1 MPTRKNFIYFLI
13 SIFLLSSLIFI
24 IKTINFKN
32 NSNILRN
39 LVLDKARTYSCDKAG
54 SRLLDKYEGG
64 FEEEVGDV
72 EESLNEA
79 QQSIIDFI
87 KDSSYSNIKP
97 YLKRVAI
104 FIIFLVLAFIF
115 IILWI
120 TYCSC
125 CLYNCGIFSKVDEP
139 NKYKPL
145 IIFLIS
151 SGFSLLAV
159 IFSITV
165 LILLNPFFSRLNGL
179 FCSILTLLNHLNDG
193 LSPQYPP
200 HASEWLGLPGTA
212 IKFNESEHEF
222 QKINFDYI
230 QNLYHQVREKC
241 DSPGNDCICNAD
253 GVDLFTDYHSFNTL
267 IRIFFVDLGLPSK
280 IAKLIESK
288 NIIDDTIIDIGE
300 DIYDFL
306 NGYGNKHIRNCFIA
320 IFTLTLIIGI
330 LSLIFLC
337 LYYFLKKEEFKII
350 YITIW
355 NISMLLMIFAVVI
368 SSFYGVLGYVFKDFV
383 QIVHYALSKNNL
395 ESDNPIIFNRKDSF
409 LSNIIDKCA
418 NGGGIFLNVIEEGMS
433 DLNTEIQD
441 DFQNTLNIIN
451 GITCESEL
459 RESFVE
465 LYNLF
470 SEATNKVLGIYEDL
484 FHIRCDF
491 AKNDKNII
499 LNEMKSAGNRA
510 IVISAFQFL
519 IAIFIGLSI
528 LSGILLVHKYNF
540 KSPSLKIND
549 ININND

>member
-1 MPTRKNFIYFLI
+1 MPSRKNFINFLI
-13 SIFLLSSLIFI
+13 SIFILNCLIFI
-24 IKTINFKN
+24 IKTFNFKN

-87 KDSSYSNIKP
+87 RDSSYSNIKP

-145 IIFLIS
+145 ILFLIS

-212 IKFNESEHEF
+212 IKFNESE
-222 QKINFDYI
+222 KN
-230 QNLYHQVREKC
+230 
-241 DSPGNDCICNAD
+241 
-253 GVDLFTDYHSFNTL
+253 
-267 IRIFFVDLGLPSK
+267 SK
-280 IAKLIESK
+280 KLILILLM
-288 NIIDDTIIDIGE
+288 N
-300 DIYDFL
+300 YM
-306 NGYGNKHIRNCFIA
+306 NKFQVIVIHMLMIVFVK
-320 IFTLTLIIGI
+320 LME
-330 LSLIFLC
+330 
-337 LYYFLKKEEFKII
+337 YFGGKII
-350 YITIW
+350 NHLIY
-355 NISMLLMIFAVVI
+355 LL
-368 SSFYGVLGYVFKDFV
+368 
-383 QIVHYALSKNNL
+383 
-395 ESDNPIIFNRKDSF
+395 E
-409 LSNIIDKCA
+409 
-418 NGGGIFLNVIEEGMS
+418 
-433 DLNTEIQD
+433 
-441 DFQNTLNIIN
+441 
-451 GITCESEL
+451 
-459 RESFVE
+459 
-465 LYNLF
+465 
-470 SEATNKVLGIYEDL
+470 
-484 FHIRCDF
+484 
-491 AKNDKNII
+491 
-499 LNEMKSAGNRA
+499 
-510 IVISAFQFL
+510 
-519 IAIFIGLSI
+519 
-528 LSGILLVHKYNF
+528 
-540 KSPSLKIND
+540 
-549 ININND
+549 

>member
-1 MPTRKNFIYFLI
+1 MPSRKNFIYFLI

-87 KDSSYSNIKP
+87 RDSSYSNIKP

-241 DSPGNDCICNAD
+241 DSQY
-253 GVDLFTDYHSFNTL
+253 L
-267 IRIFFVDLGLPSK
+267 
-280 IAKLIESK
+280 
-288 NIIDDTIIDIGE
+288 
-300 DIYDFL
+300 
-306 NGYGNKHIRNCFIA
+306 
-320 IFTLTLIIGI
+320 
-330 LSLIFLC
+330 
-337 LYYFLKKEEFKII
+337 
-350 YITIW
+350 
-355 NISMLLMIFAVVI
+355 
-368 SSFYGVLGYVFKDFV
+368 
-383 QIVHYALSKNNL
+383 
-395 ESDNPIIFNRKDSF
+395 
-409 LSNIIDKCA
+409 
-418 NGGGIFLNVIEEGMS
+418 
-433 DLNTEIQD
+433 
-441 DFQNTLNIIN
+441 
-451 GITCESEL
+451 
-459 RESFVE
+459 
-465 LYNLF
+465 
-470 SEATNKVLGIYEDL
+470 
-484 FHIRCDF
+484 
-491 AKNDKNII
+491 
-499 LNEMKSAGNRA
+499 
-510 IVISAFQFL
+510 
-519 IAIFIGLSI
+519 
-528 LSGILLVHKYNF
+528 
-540 KSPSLKIND
+540 
-549 ININND
+549 

>member
-1 MPTRKNFIYFLI
+1 MI
-13 SIFLLSSLIFI
+13 
-24 IKTINFKN
+24 
-32 NSNILRN
+32 RN
-39 LVLDKARTYSCDKAG
+39 LVLDNARAYSCDKAG
-54 SRLLDKYEGG
+54 SRLLDKYEGD
-64 FEEEVGDV
+64 FTEETGDSK
-72 EESLNEA
+72 ETLNKA
-79 QQSIIDFI
+79 QQSIVDFI
-87 KDSSYSNIKP
+87 RDSSYSNIKP
-97 YLKRVAI
+97 YFKRVAI
-104 FIIFLVLAFIF
+104 FITFLVIAIIF

-125 CLYNCGIFSKVDEP
+125 CCCNCCLFYKIDEP
-139 NKYKPL
+139 NKTLQL
-145 IIFLIS
+145 ILFLIS
-151 SGFSLLAV
+151 AGFSLLV
-159 IFSITV
+159 IIFSIVV
-165 LILLNPFFSRLNGL
+165 LSLISPFFSRLNGL
-179 FCSILTLLNHLNDG
+179 FCSVLTLLNHLNDG

-306 NGYGNKHIRNCFIA
+306 NDYGNKHIRNCFIA

-337 LYYFLKKEEFKII
+337 LYYFLKKEEFRII
-350 YITIW
+350 YIIIW
-355 NISMLLMIFAVVI
+355 NILMLLMILAVVI
-368 SSFYGVLGYVFKDFV
+368 SAFYGIIGYVFKDFV
-383 QIVHYALSKNNL
+383 QIVHYTLSKNNI
-395 ESDNPIIFNRKDSF
+395 ESDDPLIFNRKDSF
-409 LSNIIDKCA
+409 LSDIIDKCA
-418 NGGGIFLNVIEEGMS
+418 NGDGNFLDIIGEGLS
-433 DLNTEIQD
+433 ELNTDIQD
-441 DFQNTLNIIN
+441 DFQNTLNILYN
-451 GITCESEL
+451 NTCMNET
-459 RESFVE
+459 RDTIVE
-465 LYNLF
+465 LYLSF
-470 SEATNKVLGIYEDL
+470 SNATNQVLAIYADL
-484 FHIRCDF
+484 FNIKCGF

-519 IAIFIGLSI
+519 VAIFIGISV

-540 KSPSLKIND
+540 KKIFPKSKD
-549 ININND
+549 INNNEINTSKSIDNLNK